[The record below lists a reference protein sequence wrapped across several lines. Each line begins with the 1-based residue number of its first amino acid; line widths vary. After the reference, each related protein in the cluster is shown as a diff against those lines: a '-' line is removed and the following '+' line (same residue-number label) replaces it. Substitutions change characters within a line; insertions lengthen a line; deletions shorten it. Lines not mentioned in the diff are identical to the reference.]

1 MLENIIKDILLKHKR
16 IGVFVSGGFD
26 SALLLYM
33 LYAHKTEHQ
42 ITVFVIDRPN
52 DSVKHSKRVVEYIDN
67 HFGINSNI
75 QYVGT
80 SKVHHSLH
88 IRTGIM
94 DALKFP
100 IDAVVLGTTA
110 NPTQIEKGPTR
121 AASTNPQIV
130 QPFITVTKDVLVGTA
145 KKLNALELLDV
156 SWSCEHPGE
165 TPCGV
170 CWHCKEKQWAI
181 LVGAQ
186 GLEP

>member
-1 MLENIIKDILLKHKR
+1 MLENIINDTLLKHNR
-16 IGVFVSGGFD
+16 LGVFVSGGFD

-33 LYAHKTEHQ
+33 LYTYKTTNQ

-52 DSVKHSKRVVEYIDN
+52 DSVKHSTRVIDYIDN
-67 HFGINSNI
+67 QFGIKSDVK
-75 QYVGT
+75 YVGT

-88 IRTGIM
+88 VRTGIL

-110 NPTQIEKGPTR
+110 NPAQLEKGPER
-121 AASTNPQIV
+121 PVSKDSRIV
-130 QPFITVTKDVLVGTA
+130 QPFITVTKDVLVDTA
-145 KKLNALELLDV
+145 KKLNALELLNV
-156 SWSCEHPGE
+156 SWSCEHPGL

-181 LVGAQ
+181 SEQKV
-186 GLEP
+186 

>member
-1 MLENIIKDILLKHKR
+1 MLETIIKNILLKHTR
-16 IGVFVSGGFD
+16 LGVFVSGGFD

-33 LYAHKTEHQ
+33 LYKFKTTHE

-52 DSVKHSKRVVEYIDN
+52 DSVKHSTRVIDYIN
-67 HFGINSNI
+67 SQFGIVSSI

-88 IRTGIM
+88 VRTGIL

-110 NPTQIEKGPTR
+110 NPAELENGPDR
-121 AASTNPQIV
+121 SISTDCRVI
-130 QPFITVTKDVLVGTA
+130 QPFITHTKDALVGTA
-145 KKLNALELLDV
+145 KQLNAIELLDI
-156 SWSCEHPGE
+156 SWSCERPGIL
-165 TPCGV
+165 PCGE

-181 LVGAQ
+181 SVCK
-186 GLEP
+186 E

>member
-1 MLENIIKDILLKHKR
+1 MLENIINDILLKHNR
-16 IGVFVSGGFD
+16 IGVLVSGGFD

-33 LYAHKTEHQ
+33 LYTYKTTNQ

-52 DSVKHSKRVVEYIDN
+52 DSVKHSKRVINYIDK
-67 HFGINSNI
+67 HFGITSDV

-88 IRTGIM
+88 VRTGIT

-110 NPTQIEKGPTR
+110 NPSQLEKGPDR
-121 AASTNPQIV
+121 PISNNPQII

-145 KKLNALELLDV
+145 KKLNAFELLNV

-181 LVGAQ
+181 SEQKV
-186 GLEP
+186 